1 MRLSSDGAGGVA
13 GDDGAMTEV
22 ERIETKAVGAL
33 ASVTVAEAMHPGV
46 LTCPPEAALTTVAR
60 MMDAY
65 RVHCVV
71 VFTDADDDVGPGVW
85 GLVSDLDLAAAASD
99 ADLEGRS
106 AGGTAATPVVTVRPD
121 ESLRRAAQ
129 LMAEYGTAHLVV
141 TEPDAYRP
149 IGILSTLDLARVI
162 ARR

>member
-1 MRLSSDGAGGVA
+1 MA
-13 GDDGAMTEV
+13 EV
-22 ERIETKAVGAL
+22 ERIETAAAGTL
-33 ASVTVAEAMHPGV
+33 ASVKVSEAMHPGV

-71 VFTDADDDVGPGVW
+71 VFTDADDDVGPGGW
-85 GLVSDLDLAAAASD
+85 GIVSDLDLAAAASD
-99 ADLEGRS
+99 GDLEGRS

-129 LMAEYGTAHLVV
+129 LMSEYGTAHLVV

-149 IGILSTLDLARVI
+149 LGILSTLDIARVV
-162 ARR
+162 ARPPARD